1 MIVNNEFRSYDMKVV
16 IIGSGMSGLIAGAT
30 LAQAGHEVQIFEQ
43 FERAGGVTAP
53 MERGGFKWDLG
64 QLVVEGFGPDE
75 PVGKILAEL
84 DVLDQIKLS
93 KEDRGYVLPD
103 YAVEKPAEF
112 GGVLWRINL
121 LKELFPEDAAGLDR
135 YWKDYLRFLKLMTL
149 GRRAEN
155 AHGLEAQALKA
166 RLYWTLLPFLPKKD
180 WSAQQLMD
188 DYFTSE
194 KLKCVFIS
202 ILADFFVRP
211 SQFIGL
217 GVFALNHETFYDK
230 RMPKFLDKDTEQI
243 YFYNVH
249 GGISKLVDALV
260 ARIEDLGGKVYTS
273 RPVTEIKVEENYVTG
288 IVDGNGEFT
297 PADVVVASGGAKET
311 FFKLVGEDR
320 LSVEFTQQVREIP
333 LMDSVFMVH
342 LGIDFDPSPYVHG
355 VCTYFYGTYDIEGG
369 VATAK
374 SGHYHEGKD
383 GFVVHIPSFH
393 SPQMAPEGQQ
403 AVTIY
408 TICPDTLAEGDWETR
423 KEDYA
428 DKLIAYAEKYI
439 PGLAEH
445 TQLRV
450 ILTPEDFRRRTHLE
464 HHAFGGV
471 APVMGSSGAPH
482 KTPIEGLWFI
492 GAQSES
498 GGGLPN
504 VIPAAYRTAKQI
516 MGK

>member
-1 MIVNNEFRSYDMKVV
+1 MKVV
-16 IIGSGMSGLIAGAT
+16 TIGSGMSGLIAGAT
-30 LAQAGHEVQIFEQ
+30 LAQAGHEVAVFEQ

-53 MERGGFKWDLG
+53 VEKDGYKWDLG
-64 QLVVEGFGPDE
+64 QLVVEGFGLDE
-75 PVGKILAEL
+75 PVGSILAEL
-84 DVLDQIKLS
+84 GVLDKITLS

-103 YAVEKPAEF
+103 FAIEKPEEF

-121 LKELFPEDAAGLDR
+121 LKDLFPEDAAGLDR
-135 YWKDYLRFLKLMTL
+135 YWKDYLRFLKVMTL
-149 GRRAEN
+149 G
-155 AHGLEAQALKA
+155 GKLEKATGIEALALKA
-166 RLYWTLLPFLPKKD
+166 RLYWTLLPLIPKKD
-180 WSAQQLMD
+180 WNAQQLMD

-202 ILADFFVRP
+202 ILADFFVQP

-230 RMPKFLDKDTEQI
+230 RMPKMLAKDTEQR

-260 ARIEDLGGKVYTS
+260 ERIEGLGGQVFTN
-273 RPVTEIKVEENYVTG
+273 RPVRQIQIENNRVTG
-288 IVDGNGEFT
+288 VVDGAGAFVS
-297 PADVVVASGGAKET
+297 ADIVVASGGAKET
-311 FFKLVGEDR
+311 FFKLVGADQ
-320 LSVEFTQQVREIP
+320 LPDDFVQQVQDIP

-342 LGIDFDPSPYVHG
+342 LGVDFDPAPYVHG

-369 VATAK
+369 VATAR
-374 SGHYHEGKD
+374 SGQYHEGKD
-383 GFVVHIPSFH
+383 GFVVHIPSLH
-393 SPQMAPEGQQ
+393 SPQMAPQGHH

-408 TICPDTLAEGDWETR
+408 TICPDTLAEGDWASL
-423 KEDYA
+423 KESYA
-428 DKLIAYAEKYI
+428 DKLVAYAEKYI

-450 ILTPEDFRRRTHLE
+450 ILTPEDFRRRTYLD
-464 HHAFGGV
+464 HHAFGGI
-471 APVMGSSGAPH
+471 APVMGKSGAPH
-482 KTPIEGLWFI
+482 KTPVEGLWFV

-504 VIPAAYRTAKQI
+504 VIPAAYRTARTI
-516 MGK
+516 AEP